1 MVWNWGGMAVG
12 MAVGFLVAPFLV
24 HQLGQTNYGLWILIS
39 SFTNYFGLL
48 DLGIRA
54 SVGRN
59 IALQLA
65 QGDHAAINRTLTTAL
80 GILSLAGCLAL
91 VATLV
96 LVPVFPHLFD
106 IPPDQYS
113 AARLALLL
121 VGLNLALWLPL
132 NVFDA
137 TLWAHQRF
145 DLLNAVDIPMYV
157 LRALLTFYFIGNGYG
172 LVALA
177 LINLLAL
184 AGGQAIKAVISFRL
198 NANLDIGLR
207 QLSRSA
213 ARCLFGYGLWY
224 FLLSLTRMMTN
235 QISPILIGAL
245 LGVRLV
251 ALYSIA
257 SRLLS
262 YAAAMLGA
270 CTGVLTPV
278 ATVLHAEDRREEQ
291 QKLLLTGGRYCLAIA
306 LFVATLFTLLGA
318 PLVTLWMGEGLR
330 GAAWLLLILALG
342 ELLPMSQHATSSTI
356 LALGRHRFMA
366 CLGLVENAV
375 AISLGVLLS
384 RSYGL
389 PGVCLAFA
397 VTGAVCR
404 GLIQAVYGCRLL
416 EVPLRLYFTQGML
429 PPLLAAIPPA
439 LLLGVLVSWREPK
452 TWLELAVFGAVYGLA
467 FAASVGFVVAP
478 PALRVALNEYFTL
491 SKRAVGRLTRGL
503 LGAR

>member
-1 MVWNWGGMAVG
+1 MAVS

-24 HQLGQTNYGLWILIS
+24 HRLGETNYGLWILIS

-59 IALQLA
+59 IAFQLA
-65 QGDHAAINRTLTTAL
+65 QGDHAAINRTLSTAL
-80 GILSLAGCLAL
+80 AILSVAGCLAL
-91 VATLV
+91 LATLL
-96 LVPVFPHLFD
+96 LVPLFPHLFD
-106 IPPDQYS
+106 IPSDQCS
-113 AARLALLL
+113 DARLALFL

-145 DLLNAVDIPMYV
+145 DLLNGVDVPMTL
-157 LRALLTFYFIGNGYG
+157 LRALLTFSFIGNGYG

-177 LINLLAL
+177 LINLLSL

-198 NANLDIGLR
+198 NSHLVLGLR

-224 FLLSLTRMMTN
+224 FLLSLSRMMTN

-262 YAAAMLGA
+262 YAAAMLAA

-278 ATVLHAEDRREEQ
+278 ATTLHAEDRRGEQ
-291 QKLLLTGGRYCLAIA
+291 QQLLLDGGRYCLALA

-318 PLVTLWMGEGLR
+318 PLVTLWMGENLR
-330 GAAWLLLILALG
+330 AAAWLLLILALG

-366 CLGLVENAV
+366 CLGLAENGV
-375 AISLGVLLS
+375 AIGLGVLLS

-404 GLIQAVYGCRLL
+404 GVIQAVYGCQLL
-416 EVPLRLYFTQGML
+416 DVPLRLYFARAVL
-429 PPLLAAIPPA
+429 PPLLAAAPPA
-439 LLLGVLVSWREPK
+439 LLLGVLVSWREPQS
-452 TWLELAVFGAVYGLA
+452 WLELAVFAAVYGLA
-467 FAASVGFVVAP
+467 YASIAGLVVAP
-478 PALRVALNEYFTL
+478 PALRSRLMGCCTL
-491 SKRAVGRLTRGL
+491 SKRAVSRLRRGL